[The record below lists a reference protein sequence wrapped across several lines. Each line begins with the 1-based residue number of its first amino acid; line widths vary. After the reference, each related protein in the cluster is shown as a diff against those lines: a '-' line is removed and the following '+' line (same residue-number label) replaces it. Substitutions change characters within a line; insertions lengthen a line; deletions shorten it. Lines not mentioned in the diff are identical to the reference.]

1 MTIYEYTETGSITL
15 DGNYF
20 SFDMSAIP
28 LVVRDRFKTTA
39 VGAVVSHANFFRT
52 INGTDVKFQNLNMS
66 GNAKNA
72 TNDEEKVYGGGF
84 IFMKGAGSDT
94 VQAYNIIATK
104 FFITFMGNEPW
115 YGKEGTTFTLDKV
128 KCFNNYNSFL
138 YNWGSTMVCNDSLF
152 RSCGGPVVIQDHIN
166 TNDYED
172 DSGLITFGNISTTNF
187 NNCTIENYV
196 VGSEAWFQ
204 QFNATAVVPD
214 IKSMSDLLAATG
226 LPKSFVV
233 DENKQGKLFQ
243 TISGNSYF
251 NFVAFNK
258 SGKSEGMTNYP
269 CYGNVNITNSGKSVS
284 FDYRKPVTDDPVAQA
299 YLAYAADNSNENLQA
314 MIAAAMAKG
323 VTFAPDYSDVQ
334 EKIAAYLS
342 TVPPIFEHGAMRQLN
357 GKGAPVFD
365 LGSQFPLLGYDG
377 INSYLQDLQTIAAEM
392 AGGQPSV
399 YAASDAQKANMP
411 DYTAIYY
418 KGMMLV
424 FSLTPYV
431 A

>member
-1 MTIYEYTETGSITL
+1 
-15 DGNYF
+15 
-20 SFDMSAIP
+20 
-28 LVVRDRFKTTA
+28 
-39 VGAVVSHANFFRT
+39 
-52 INGTDVKFQNLNMS
+52 
-66 GNAKNA
+66 
-72 TNDEEKVYGGGF
+72 
-84 IFMKGAGSDT
+84 
-94 VQAYNIIATK
+94 
-104 FFITFMGNEPW
+104 MGNEPW
-115 YGKEGTTFTLDKV
+115 YGKEGTAFTLDKV

-172 DSGLITFGNISTTNF
+172 DSGLITFGKISTTNF

-243 TISGNSYF
+243 AISGNSYF

-299 YLAYAADNSNENLQA
+299 YLAYAADNSNDNLQA

-323 VTFAPDYSDVQ
+323 VTFASDYSDVQ

-392 AGGQPSV
+392 AGGQPSI

-424 FSLTPYV
+424 FSLTPY
-431 A
+431 AA